1 MCPVLRK
8 KNLLYLLDLDL
19 VVFATSSHVK
29 IMQDTYIIQGPS
41 HKGLGTTCPW
51 GLCGICTEPKVT
63 VGARVEWEDLLLSL
77 VTSPEPRASS
87 EPPSWAQY
95 SWAGQLN
102 QQRVLRSPDPALWFY
117 HLRWKY
123 TSHLSIDSIG
133 ILSVYIA
140 LWKNIQ

>member
-8 KNLLYLLDLDL
+8 KNLYLLDLDL

-29 IMQDTYIIQGPS
+29 IMQGTYIIQGPS